1 MFTYRIRRSIKR
13 FNLATIAQSVYM
25 PGQNLLERHN
35 PVLIEAAEAF
45 IHFVKFH
52 FKMLKA
58 VAESKE
64 RFDAVQYALDESET
78 SIEPD
83 C

>member
-1 MFTYRIRRSIKR
+1 MVASCEDNKI
-13 FNLATIAQSVYM
+13 NLYAG
-25 PGQNLLERHN
+25 PNLLERYN

-45 IHFVKFH
+45 IHFVKLH

-64 RFDAVQYALDESET
+64 QLDAALDK
-78 SIEPD
+78 
-83 C
+83 